1 MGGGG
6 YQGGQGLHDQ
16 DVSMLQLG
24 LVEGLAL
31 VHLLHHHLGLK
42 LHLLCHLHPSTQSS
56 LPIQPIVTCSLTH
69 LMTMIKFTLSS
80 S

>member
-1 MGGGG
+1 VLSLALGVVQAGGRVGGGG

-42 LHLLCHLHPSTQSS
+42 LHLLCHLHPTMPSYPFS
-56 LPIQPIVTCSLTH
+56 LS
-69 LMTMIKFTLSS
+69 
-80 S
+80 